1 MNYLHVIG
9 LCATLAILTGCS
21 DKNEVAVRDP
31 IRELSEGFDRHFNI
45 MVTNANVKGHELANK
60 LMQDLLALPNV
71 EDRKR
76 LFGEWR
82 KKALTFDYNA
92 LPLIH
97 NDPCRG
103 RSFSMMKNLFMSVF
117 PLAAETEE
125 EKWAI
130 RIEYLG
136 WFRKTVQELAPKRG
150 YPKGVYVVNGNRLKA
165 EGGSRKEFE
174 EYKDWLNNYNWNSMR
189 YENELSWME
198 IQFHAAAKDMDAET
212 RERIAALIEN
222 FMGRKLRTQKE
233 CENDAYGKRRVVFP
247 NYVPTSTGLKEEWVG
262 EFCQL

>member
-1 MNYLHVIG
+1 MKIHFCIG
-9 LCATLAILTGCS
+9 LLVVLSGLTGCS

-31 IRELSEGFDRHFNI
+31 IRELSGGFDRHFNI
-45 MVTNANVKGHELANK
+45 MVTNANVKGHELANR
-60 LMQDLLALPNV
+60 LMQDLLALPNA

-103 RSFSMMKNLFMSVF
+103 RSFSMMKNLFVSVF

-130 RIEYLG
+130 R
-136 WFRKTVQELAPKRG
+136 
-150 YPKGVYVVNGNRLKA
+150 
-165 EGGSRKEFE
+165 
-174 EYKDWLNNYNWNSMR
+174 
-189 YENELSWME
+189 
-198 IQFHAAAKDMDAET
+198 
-212 RERIAALIEN
+212 
-222 FMGRKLRTQKE
+222 
-233 CENDAYGKRRVVFP
+233 
-247 NYVPTSTGLKEEWVG
+247 
-262 EFCQL
+262 